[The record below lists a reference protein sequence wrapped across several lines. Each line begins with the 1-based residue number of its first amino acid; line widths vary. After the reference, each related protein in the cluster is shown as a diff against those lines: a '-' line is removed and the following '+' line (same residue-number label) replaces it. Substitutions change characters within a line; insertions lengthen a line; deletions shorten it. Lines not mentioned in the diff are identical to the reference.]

1 MKIKKN
7 KNLVIVYENFL
18 YGGTTTHLI
27 NLINSSS
34 FRDFGIT
41 ILTNKNNETIKELK
55 KKVKGKKVRLVIFKS
70 LNAIYFE
77 NFLLKIIYLFLQPIL
92 FIISII
98 HF

>member
-55 KKVKGKKVRLVIFKS
+55 KS
-70 LNAIYFE
+70 
-77 NFLLKIIYLFLQPIL
+77 
-92 FIISII
+92 
-98 HF
+98 